1 MNYNNQKPTK
11 SRNADVMRYASLGT
25 QLFVALG
32 LAVFG
37 GIKADAWLKT
47 TFPLLVWILPLLII
61 VILIY
66 KLIKETSNQKK

>member
-11 SRNADVMRYASLGT
+11 GKNADVLRYAGLGT
-25 QLFVALG
+25 QLFVGLG

-37 GIKADAWLKT
+37 GIKADGWLKT
-47 TFPLLVWILPLLII
+47 PFPLLVWILPLLII